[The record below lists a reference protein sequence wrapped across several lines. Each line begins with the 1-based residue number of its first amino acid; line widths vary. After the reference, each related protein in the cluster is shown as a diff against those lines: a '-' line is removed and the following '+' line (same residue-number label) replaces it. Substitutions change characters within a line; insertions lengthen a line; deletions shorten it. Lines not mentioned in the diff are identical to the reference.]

1 MNLYELKSDY
11 MQFAEKLQDMD
22 LDEQTIA
29 DTLESMS
36 GDLETK
42 ATNTVMVARNMR
54 AIAEAIKQAEAGMA
68 ARRKAFEN
76 RADML
81 EKRVFSVML
90 ETGISKIESP
100 HFRLSI
106 QSNPAS
112 VDIFDSLQIPQD
124 YLKETP
130 ATYAPDKALIKKAI
144 GDGFEVPGARMV
156 QGQRLAIK

>member
-29 DTLESMS
+29 DTLDSMS
-36 GDLETK
+36 GDLEAK

-54 AIAEAIKQAEAGMA
+54 ATAEAIKQAEVGMA

-81 EKRVFSVML
+81 EKRVFSVMQ

-100 HFRLSI
+100 HFCLSI
-106 QSNPAS
+106 QNNPPS
-112 VDIFDSLQIPQD
+112 VEVFDSLMIPAD
-124 YLKETP
+124 YMKEVP
-130 ATYAPDKALIKKAI
+130 ATYTVDKALIKKAI
-144 GDGFEVPGARMV
+144 GDGFEVLGARMV